1 MVDRIE
7 NARNEII
14 NAMKQGEKG
23 LLYIAID
30 NLLPDNYDKEDLIK
44 SFVIN
49 KHDDKENK
57 ASFQTLFEKDGS
69 FFEKYKKTEKTIVA
83 SMACIGLHFSQKKDK
98 LQDIKEICKD
108 DLNSYFYNMLSQQIY
123 IFLGEFIHDDF
134 GFDLQTSNPEELFK
148 KILEAYNLQSTVD
161 KITPTFKK
169 CWNKII
175 DVINKSSDKEKIFYI
190 ASVIIGMAVVLG
202 RIANYEK
209 VKKNLEIEKIGEK
222 ENNHMANNA
231 RKKIQTVLSTIQDK
245 IKKSESGLLYTAI
258 DELLPPNYDKENL
271 FEHFQI
277 RKNSADYSVKDEREF
292 IAYAL
297 AFIGRHFSRKSD
309 NEITEVFPNKKAS
322 EIFKILLSDHI
333 DNRDIDAIVK
343 DFQLK
348 TDPLIFKR
356 KHGIAGHPP
365 DYGVNYDTIDTSRF
379 WGSVPFQAFIY
390 MGAAVIHY
398 PKKFSE
404 KKENIINKCLKTASR
419 TEDISPLEPIHIIMM
434 LILPANKLGDI
445 NKGDPIDSVKAVRL
459 IDDAVYF
466 GCFPQDK
473 ANNIETELELK
484 DQDFSQDTV
493 QDIFISLK
501 VKNGEEIIKKSSM
514 KFSLKKYLRNNQ
526 REFTISKI
534 RLLKKRYGLEKL
546 NYI

>member
-83 SMACIGLHFSQKKDK
+83 SMAFIGLHFSQKKDK
-98 LQDIKEICKD
+98 LQDIKEICQD

-245 IKKSESGLLYTAI
+245 IKKSESRLLYTAI
-258 DELLPPNYDKENL
+258 DELLPSDYDKENL
-271 FEHFQI
+271 FERFQI
-277 RKNSADYSVKDEREF
+277 RKEHDYLVSNKKEF
-292 IAYAL
+292 ITDAL
-297 AFIGRHFSRKSD
+297 AFIGMHLKDINYINKANIERIINTLGCNEDMMHFKRRYDFEEVKLY
-309 NEITEVFPNKKAS
+309 EIEKD
-322 EIFKILLSDHI
+322 IFKGHNYTHLL
-333 DNRDIDAIVK
+333 AI
-343 DFQLK
+343 
-348 TDPLIFKR
+348 
-356 KHGIAGHPP
+356 GIAA
-365 DYGVNYDTIDTSRF
+365 IS
-379 WGSVPFQAFIY
+379 GSLE
-390 MGAAVIHY
+390 Y
-398 PKKFSE
+398 PKKFPEE
-404 KKENIINKCLKTASR
+404 KKDVTNETQKTVTK
-419 TEDISPLEPIHIIMM
+419 TEDISHFKPVHIVMM
-434 LILPANKLGDI
+434 LILPENKLDDI
-445 NKGDPIDSVKAVRL
+445 NEGDLIKLDIATRL
-459 IDDAVYF
+459 IDSAIFF
-466 GCFPQDK
+466 GCFSENEAD
-473 ANNIETELELK
+473 NIETELDLK
-484 DQDFSQDTV
+484 KEASSRDTA
-493 QDIFISLK
+493 QDILISLK
-501 VKNGEEIIKKSSM
+501 VKIGEEIIKKSSM
-514 KFSLKKYLRNNQ
+514 KFSLKKYLRNNP

-534 RLLKKRYGLEKL
+534 RILKKRYGLEKL
-546 NYI
+546 SCI